1 MPTAPSPTVGLATIA
16 GLAAAVAQFAGAAV
30 LVAHDRTPE
39 SIAAF
44 GTAAGTLVTVLIGRY
59 WQAAKAAAPAPVI
72 VTPAPAAV
80 GELVSSVGFTDDQG
94 DEREPEPDDV
104 IDDRV
109 VGYAEADPGSIPADG
124 DNGVLGGEEVTR

>member
-1 MPTAPSPTVGLATIA
+1 MNTPSSPPVGLATIA

-59 WQAAKAAAPAPVI
+59 WQAAKAATPAPVI
-72 VTPAPAAV
+72 AVPGPVSLPAV
-80 GELVSSVGFTDDQG
+80 GELVTGTAGVDDG
-94 DEREPEPDDV
+94 AEPEALDV
-104 IDDRV
+104 LDQQAAGV
-109 VGYAEADPGSIPADG
+109 EEADPDAIPPDTGDGRERTELGS
-124 DNGVLGGEEVTR
+124 